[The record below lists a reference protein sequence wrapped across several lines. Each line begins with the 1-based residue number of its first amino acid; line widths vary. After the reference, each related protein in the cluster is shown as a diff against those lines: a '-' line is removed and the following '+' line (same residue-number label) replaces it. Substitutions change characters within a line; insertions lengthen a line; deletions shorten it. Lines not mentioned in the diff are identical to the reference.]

1 MSNQQKQSESTINL
15 GVIGTAR
22 YLWRQLTSM
31 RTALILLLL
40 TALAAI
46 PGSLLPQRT
55 AGPIPVQDFFS
66 KNPELAKFLD
76 QLWLFDVYGSPWFS
90 AIYIL
95 LFISLIGCVVP
106 RTIEHAKTL
115 RAQPPIA
122 PSRLERMEHH
132 QLFAGEL
139 SKATE
144 LLKAKGFRVRQEAD
158 WVSAEKGYLRELG
171 NVLFHLS
178 LILILLGVSIGSL
191 FGMRGDSI
199 VNIGE
204 RFTNIPTNYDSVT
217 YGKLF
222 NDKMLPPFSI
232 KAENFVAKYNPVT
245 NMPEDYTLYVTVAEG
260 PDAKLIKKTIKVN
273 APLDFGSTSVYLQAN
288 GYSPLVTVRNAKS
301 EVVFQGAVPLLPQDA
316 NLTSTG
322 AIKVPDTD
330 PQIGFVASFFP
341 TIEEREGQMARSAF
355 PEALDPRL
363 FISTWVGDLQMD
375 NGIPQSVYK
384 LNTEK
389 MREIGLT
396 KLKVGETYKFAEG
409 SLTFEGYVPWVNLNI
424 VRDPGKQVA
433 LIGGILA
440 ILGLLAS
447 LFTRHRRI
455 WVREQSASGQLEI
468 AGLAK
473 NAAPGLADE
482 IANLVS
488 RLKEVRKE

>member
-1 MSNQQKQSESTINL
+1 MSDIQL
-15 GVIGTAR
+15 GFTGSVR

-31 RTALILLLL
+31 RTALILLLM

-55 AGPIPVQDFFS
+55 AGPIPVQDYFS
-66 KNPELAKFLD
+66 KHPALAKFLD
-76 QLWLFDVYGSPWFS
+76 QLWMFDVYGSPWFS

-95 LFISLIGCVVP
+95 LFISLIGCVIP
-106 RTIEHAKTL
+106 RSIEHA
-115 RAQPPIA
+115 RAVVSPPPAA

-132 QLFAGEL
+132 QVFNGEL
-139 SKATE
+139 SKAHSY
-144 LLKAKGFRVRQEAD
+144 LKAKRFRIRQEGD
-158 WVSAEKGYLRELG
+158 WISAEKGYLREFG
-171 NVLFHLS
+171 NLLFHLS
-178 LILILLGVSIGSL
+178 LILILMGISLGSL
-191 FGMRGDSI
+191 FGMKGDSI

-204 RFTNIPTNYDSVT
+204 RFTNIPTNYDSIT

-222 NDKMLPPFSI
+222 NEKMLSPFVI
-232 KAENFVAKYNPVT
+232 KGDNFVAKYNPAT
-245 NMPEDYTLYVTVAEG
+245 NMPEDYTLYVTVADKPE
-260 PDAKLIKKTIKVN
+260 AKPIKRIIKVN
-273 APLDFGSTSVYLQAN
+273 SPLNFGSTSVYLQAN
-288 GYSPLVTVRNAKS
+288 GYSPLVTVRNSSGAI
-301 EVVFQGAVPLLPQDA
+301 VFQGAVPLLPQDG

-322 AIKVPDTD
+322 AIKVPDTN

-341 TIEEREGQMARSAF
+341 TIEEVKGKPARSSY

-363 FISTWVGDLQMD
+363 FIATYVGNLQID

-389 MREIGLT
+389 MVQVGL
-396 KLKVGETYKFAEG
+396 KSLKVGETYKFDAG

-424 VRDPGKQVA
+424 VRDPGKSVA
-433 LIGGILA
+433 LIGAIFA

-455 WVREQSASGQLEI
+455 WIRQNGSKLEI

-473 NAAPGLADE
+473 NAAPGLAAE
-482 IANLVS
+482 IEKLVKD
-488 RLKEVRKE
+488 LNG

>member
-1 MSNQQKQSESTINL
+1 MMSEIQL
-15 GVIGTAR
+15 GITGSFR

-55 AGPIPVQDFFS
+55 ISPISVQDFYQNS
-66 KNPELAKFLD
+66 PGLARFLD
-76 QLWLFDVYGSPWFS
+76 QLWMFDVYGSPWFS

-95 LFISLIGCVVP
+95 LFISLIGCVIP
-106 RTIEHAKTL
+106 RVIEHSKIL
-115 RAQPPIA
+115 FKEPPAA
-122 PSRLERMEHH
+122 PSRLEKMEHY
-132 QLFAGEL
+132 QDFTGDFKFAENY
-139 SKATE
+139 
-144 LLKAKGFRVRQEAD
+144 LKRKRFRVRQEAD
-158 WVSAEKGYLRELG
+158 WISAEKGYLREFG

-178 LILILLGVSIGSL
+178 LILILIGVSLGSL

-204 RFTNIPTNYDSVT
+204 RFTNIPTNYDSIN

-222 NDKMLPPFSI
+222 SDKSLPPFMI
-232 KAENFVAKYNPVT
+232 KAENFEAKYNPVT
-245 NMPEDYTLYVTVAEG
+245 NAPEDYTLYVTVADG
-260 PDAKLIKKTIKVN
+260 INGKPVKKTIKVN

-288 GYSPLVTVRNAKS
+288 GYSPLVTVRNNSGK
-301 EVVFQGAVPLLPQDA
+301 VVFQGAVPLLPQDA

-322 AIKVPDTD
+322 AIKVPDTL
-330 PQIGFVASFFP
+330 PQIGFVATFFP
-341 TIEEREGQMARSAF
+341 TAEQSEGMPARSSY
-355 PEALDPRL
+355 PEALAPML
-363 FISTWVGDLQMD
+363 YLGVYVGDLQVD
-375 NGIPQSVYK
+375 DGIPQSVYK

-389 MREIGLT
+389 MEQVGL
-396 KLKVGETYKFAEG
+396 KALRVGESYDFEVG
-409 SLTFEGYVPWVNLNI
+409 SITFEGYVPWVNLNI
-424 VRDPGKQVA
+424 VRDPGKQIA

-455 WVREQSASGQLEI
+455 WIRRKGESLEI

-473 NAAPGLADE
+473 NAAPGLDKE
-482 IANLVS
+482 IAEIV
-488 RLKEVRKE
+488 KELN